1 MRRPKSLEAAKQMLR
16 VANHTI
22 ADNYYN
28 YNYHNDNTD
37 TNIQNTNSV
46 S

>member
-22 ADNYYN
+22 ADNYR
-28 YNYHNDNTD
+28 NDNTD
-37 TNIQNTNSV
+37 ANIQNTNSV

>member
-28 YNYHNDNTD
+28 YHNDNTD